1 MAKAI
6 TKSASDASKL
16 PTKESESAG
25 APKSGTKSAP
35 ITAAAKSAQIP
46 VAAKSV
52 TNTAAAPNDAPITA
66 APKSAP
72 KNVEKVAASADKI
85 GAANSGTQKGSK
97 KQEAMKR
104 YKEAAG
110 RKQPK
115 KKGAASPWTQE
126 NPKYSYGRPLLTAAE
141 LENAGPATT
150 SLHNYYMQLCKE
162 KMKYIVASYKRVHFL
177 REAEEEC
184 YLLCFNDLYDLFNL
198 DALDVSLLRSFTL

>member
-1 MAKAI
+1 MLQ
-6 TKSASDASKL
+6 SPLQPRVL
-16 PTKESESAG
+16 PS
-25 APKSGTKSAP
+25 PLLH
-35 ITAAAKSAQIP
+35 
-46 VAAKSV
+46 
-52 TNTAAAPNDAPITA
+52 PNDAPITA

-72 KNVEKVAASADKI
+72 KSVENVAPSADKI
-85 GAANSGTQKGSK
+85 VAANSGTQKGSK
-97 KQEAMKR
+97 KQEPIKR
-104 YKEAAG
+104 SKEAAG
-110 RKQPK
+110 KKQPK

-126 NPKYSYGRPLLTAAE
+126 NPKYIYGRALLTAAE

>member
-1 MAKAI
+1 VAKPI

-16 PTKESESAG
+16 PSKESESAG
-25 APKSGTKSAP
+25 SPKSGTKSAP

-46 VAAKSV
+46 AAAKSV

-72 KNVEKVAASADKI
+72 KNVEKVAADKV

-97 KQEAMKR
+97 KQDAMKR

-126 NPKYSYGRPLLTAAE
+126 NPKYRHGQPLLTAAE
-141 LENAGPATT
+141 LENARPATT
-150 SLHNYYMQLCKE
+150 SLHNYYLQCCAEKKE
-162 KMKYIVASYKRVHFL
+162 IYSGLIQACAFST
-177 REAEEEC
+177 
-184 YLLCFNDLYDLFNL
+184 
-198 DALDVSLLRSFTL
+198 RS